1 MAERFGD
8 TRTRNAIALITA
20 LSFFGAPAL
29 VLVAR
34 VLGLL
39 QNSDMEQILGM
50 WTTYFERLPEQS
62 LGIILALPG
71 HPAAPDSRGTQV
83 ALPAF

>member
-50 WTTYFERLPEQS
+50 WTTYF
-62 LGIILALPG
+62 GT
-71 HPAAPDSRGTQV
+71 PAGAVFGYYFGTSR
-83 ALPAF
+83 PSRSP